1 MFKCSHLAVIS
12 DKLCAMAGVDGRPTE
27 EALVYPHLEACN
39 KSKSDSETVFRET
52 KISDHVVLVWLQLR
66 KRKS

>member
-1 MFKCSHLAVIS
+1 MLKCTHLAVIS
-12 DKLCAMAGVDGRPTE
+12 DKLCAMAGVDGRAAE

-39 KSKSDSETVFRET
+39 KSKSDFKTVFQET
-52 KISDHVVLVWLQLR
+52 KISDHVVMVWLQLR